1 MVLTSQSKYTVPRPD
16 SKRRSAP
23 PRRQET
29 RFPLDPAH
37 LLQRALD
44 SGSPADLPVLRINSP
59 TRSSTLFRK
68 RIGEVDPRAKHGDLV
83 KVVTGGDALV
93 GYGLWNPRAEAAVRL
108 LTTEA
113 PPDSGWWTARLE
125 SAVQLRRDV
134 LKLDAATNA
143 YRLVNAE
150 GDGLP
155 GMVADRYD
163 DVLALE
169 IFSLGMYQRGEAI
182 ARRLAELAGL
192 AHWVVRPGPST
203 LEQEGFAAEG
213 FASPGAPEKVQIREH
228 GVRYELSP
236 AAGHKTGFFCDQRE
250 NRLRLREF
258 CRGKSV
264 LDLCCYTGG
273 FALNAL
279 QAGAAEVTSV
289 DLDEEAIRLARRN
302 AQLNKGSIKFVHADA
317 FAYMRDMQRNGRTYD
332 VLILDPPKLIRG
344 RDEAAEGQ
352 SKYFDLNKL
361 AASLVAPGGL
371 LLTCS
376 CSGLLSMEQ
385 FTMTVRAAT
394 SERRPQLLARTGA
407 ALDHPI
413 SLGQL
418 ETEYL
423 KCLWLRMEC

>member
-1 MVLTSQSKYTVPRPD
+1 
-16 SKRRSAP
+16 
-23 PRRQET
+23 
-29 RFPLDPAH
+29 
-37 LLQRALD
+37 
-44 SGSPADLPVLRINSP
+44 
-59 TRSSTLFRK
+59 
-68 RIGEVDPRAKHGDLV
+68 
-83 KVVTGGDALV
+83 
-93 GYGLWNPRAEAAVRL
+93 
-108 LTTEA
+108 
-113 PPDSGWWTARLE
+113 
-125 SAVQLRRDV
+125 
-134 LKLDAATNA
+134 
-143 YRLVNAE
+143 
-150 GDGLP
+150 
-155 GMVADRYD
+155 
-163 DVLALE
+163 
-169 IFSLGMYQRGEAI
+169 MYQRGEAI